1 MEGKIMGTVTRI
13 SEYLNEQITKKI
25 KGELCRI
32 TGRMKFEITNDL
44 IILDLFNGNRGV
56 EVNFLK
62 WLREENIIGDD
73 VCLPEDV
80 SVGELINI
88 ASNTQQ
94 DCVA

>member
-1 MEGKIMGTVTRI
+1 MGTVTAVK
-13 SEYLNEQITKKI
+13 EYLGKQITKRI

-32 TGRMKFEITNDL
+32 TGYMYSEITNDL

-56 EVNFLK
+56 EANFLK